1 MQIDLSII
9 SRETAQSKW
18 FWIHPNATKGKKIQ
32 IVEDI
37 GGKVRLIRCPMT
49 LSSKTCYLFANLAT
63 LTSTIIILALGGSH
77 WCPLVAN
84 FAKEQTPNCPED
96 AGKER

>member
-18 FWIHPNATKGKKIQ
+18 FWIHPNATKGEKIQ
-32 IVEDI
+32 IVEGT
-37 GGKVRLIRCPMT
+37 GGKVLCP
-49 LSSKTCYLFANLAT
+49 NLAT
-63 LTSTIIILALGGSH
+63 LTSTVIMLAQGGSH

-84 FAKEQTPNCPED
+84 FAKEQTPNYPED
-96 AGKER
+96 AEKER